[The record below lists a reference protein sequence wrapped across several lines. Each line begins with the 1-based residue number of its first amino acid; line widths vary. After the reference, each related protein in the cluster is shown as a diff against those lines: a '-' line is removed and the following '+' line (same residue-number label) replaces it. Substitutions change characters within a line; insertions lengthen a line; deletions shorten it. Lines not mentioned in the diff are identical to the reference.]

1 MPNGR
6 TSSSNDT
13 AVPARDL
20 AGMVHSRAWNPL
32 LEILQRLDIVIEL
45 VDENLTPFLP
55 TLGGRTASEM
65 RRILVRLGNESLRA
79 AIGRSMQYH
88 KPELVTLG
96 GVNIMCVPIAG
107 ARKGAVATTL
117 LVAAE
122 RPEHLVGFGHESELE
137 RIGLWL
143 SSAIEAHLSHSSSDS
158 ASDLQELSSLLRLL
172 NEVGARGSEQE
183 IIQAFVEALAVWQ
196 DVESWA
202 YRGDLA
208 GRFSLAVSLSGSDV
222 TRVPAMF
229 DGDEIPDHSSVVR
242 LSPVEQRRLGFH
254 AGGDLVVSSIRRQA
268 TTHWL
273 IVSAGEIDARREAR
287 FALYCDVLGQS
298 LSEVTAVGSS
308 RLTWAMLQHLLNAEH
323 SVHAAAQGAIAEL
336 SALVEAAAA
345 FVVSRSDNVR
355 VLTAGDV
362 ADVLTVPAPVQRP
375 DLLIQSIDLPPPYT
389 AAVGIRRPSDRPFTQ
404 REEKLLEAVGATLG
418 AWLVAVLPQL
428 ATVGERRSG
437 FRSFDQIVE
446 QQTGEPVAREDI
458 SLIVVRLGE
467 GVPPPDVARTC
478 VGAIRSCLR
487 PTDMAGRLTSG
498 EVGVLLPDTPLDGAQ
513 VVVGRIREVL
523 TSGAIPGAAS
533 NMTMGIACRT
543 AGSSSTQSL
552 LAQARA
558 QAGTVVATVVTK
570 SA

>member
-1 MPNGR
+1 
-6 TSSSNDT
+6 
-13 AVPARDL
+13 
-20 AGMVHSRAWNPL
+20 MVHSRAWNPL

-79 AIGRSMQYH
+79 AIGRSMTFH

-96 GVNIMCVPIAG
+96 GVNIVCVPIVG
-107 ARKGAVATTL
+107 ARRGAVATTL
-117 LVAAE
+117 LLAAE

-143 SSAIEAHLSHSSSDS
+143 AAAIESHLSHPSSDGS
-158 ASDLQELSSLLRLL
+158 LDLQELSSLLKLL
-172 NEVGARGSEQE
+172 NEAGAAGSEQE

-202 YRGDLA
+202 YRGDLV
-208 GRFSLAVSLSGSDV
+208 GRFSLGVSLPGSDL
-222 TRVPAMF
+222 TRVPSAF
-229 DGDEIPDHSSVVR
+229 DGDEIPDHSTVVR
-242 LSPVEQRRLGFH
+242 LSPIEQRRLGFP
-254 AGGDLVVSSIRRQA
+254 AGEDLVVTSVRRQA

-273 IVSAGEIDARREAR
+273 IVSAGHIDTARETRL
-287 FALYCDVLGQS
+287 ALYCDVLGQS
-298 LSEVTAVGSS
+298 LSEMTAVGSS
-308 RLTWAMLQHLLNAEH
+308 RLTWAMLQHLLNADH
-323 SVHAAAQGAIAEL
+323 SVQVAAQGAIAEL
-336 SALVEAAAA
+336 SALMDAAAG
-345 FVVSRSDNVR
+345 FVVMRSDNVR

-362 ADVLTVPAPVQRP
+362 VGVLTAPAPVLRP
-375 DLLIQSIDLPPPYT
+375 DLLIQSIALPPPYT

-418 AWLVAVLPQL
+418 AWLAAVLPQL
-428 ATVGERRSG
+428 AALGERRSG

-446 QQTGEPVAREDI
+446 QQTNEPVAREDI
-458 SLIVVRLGE
+458 SLIVIRLGD

-478 VGAIRSCLR
+478 VGTIRSCLR
-487 PTDMAGRLTSG
+487 PTDMAGRLMSG
-498 EVGVLLPDTPLDGAQ
+498 EVGVLLADTPLDGAQ
-513 VVVGRIREVL
+513 VVVCRIRDVL
-523 TSGAIPGAAS
+523 ASGVIPGAVS
-533 NMTMGIACRT
+533 HMTMGFACRA
-543 AGSSSTQSL
+543 AGSSSAQPL

-558 QAGTVVATVVTK
+558 QAGTVVATIDTK